1 MTPEFRYAVYKW
13 NFEETFK
20 RRRQEQEKH
29 KQDQME
35 IDKPNVEQTTE
46 QEQKKQF
53 EKDSIARQLQLLFAR
68 LQLRDQRAVKTKV
81 KP

>member
-35 IDKPNVEQTTE
+35 IDKPNAEQTTE